1 MCPCADCPELVRRE
15 GLCVLLHCGAQTRA
29 KVEENCAAFSWN
41 LTAEEMALLDQAVH
55 TCLDD

>member
-1 MCPCADCPELVRRE
+1 MSSCIV
-15 GLCVLLHCGAQTRA
+15 GAQTRA